1 MSYKTWDEISLEQK
15 VAARLLK
22 NHISLHRLNHAYIF
36 EGVKGTRKSE
46 IAEFFTKAILCKHLD
61 ESLNP
66 CHECDHC
73 QRIDSG
79 SHPNVFI
86 VKPDGQMIKKEQI
99 KSLIEEFSKTSLES
113 GPRVNIIYEADKF
126 NLSSANSLLKTMEEP
141 GEDIYQIMITENV
154 QALLP
159 TIKSRGEVIHFKEL
173 DRGIIREKLQS
184 IGIDASYANPISQ
197 YTSDISAAVEIAND
211 ELMIEII
218 DLVIDVYEAM
228 SDPKKSVIITFLEN
242 GGKVIADQSRTE
254 FFLDLMIIFQ
264 KDIIQSKLKNDHI
277 CFYSHHF
284 LIESLS
290 KKIDLNTAK
299 DHLEKLLELSMR
311 IKYNINKIL
320 AFNELLMVLERGY
333 KNATQSRR
341 NPI

>member
-1 MSYKTWDEISLEQK
+1 MSYKSWDDIALEQK

-22 NHISLHRLNHAYIF
+22 NHIQLNRLNHAYIF
-36 EGVKGTRKSE
+36 EGVKGTRKVE
-46 IAEFFTKAILCKHLD
+46 IAEFFSKAIMCNNKD
-61 ESLNP
+61 ESMNP
-66 CHECDHC
+66 CHECDDC
-73 QRIDSG
+73 KRIDSG
-79 SHPNVFI
+79 THPNMFI

-113 GPRVNIIYEADKF
+113 GPRINIIHEADKF
-126 NLSSANSLLKTMEEP
+126 NLSSANALLKTMEEP

-159 TIKSRGEVIHFKEL
+159 TIKSRGETIHFKEL
-173 DRGIIREKLQS
+173 DRKIIREKLQS
-184 IGIDASYANPISQ
+184 LDINASYANPISQ

-211 ELMIEII
+211 DLMIELI
-218 DLVIDVYEAM
+218 DLVIDTYEAM
-228 SDPKKSVIITFLEN
+228 LDTKKSVIITFLEN
-242 GGKVIADQSRTE
+242 GGKVISEQSRAE

-264 KDIIQSKLKNDHI
+264 KDIIQSKLKNENL

-284 LIESLS
+284 LIENLA
-290 KKIDLNTAK
+290 KKTDLNTCK
-299 DHLEKLLELSMR
+299 NHLEALLGLSMR
-311 IKYNINKIL
+311 IKYNINMPL
-320 AFNELLMVLERGY
+320 AFNQLLMVLERGY